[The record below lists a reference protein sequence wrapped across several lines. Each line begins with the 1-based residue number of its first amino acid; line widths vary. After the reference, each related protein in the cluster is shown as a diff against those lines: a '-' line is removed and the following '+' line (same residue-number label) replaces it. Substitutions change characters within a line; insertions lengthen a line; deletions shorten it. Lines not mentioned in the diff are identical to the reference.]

1 MATAISTNQS
11 ASTHVALEDSQV
23 LRRKPTGFWRDTF
36 RRFRQDRMALT
47 FGLLFLAI
55 VVFVISAPLI
65 SDLTGF
71 TYSENHLNVKASSP
85 GENGFILGSDGN
97 GRDVLT
103 RLAYGGRISLLF
115 AFGGMVSIL
124 IIGCVVGGCAG
135 FFGGLFDNIAMRIA
149 EILLAMPVLP
159 LLILVSAMYRPSV
172 LVLAAIVGIFSW
184 PGLSRLIRGEVMSI
198 RRREYIEAARVTGAS
213 SSRIL
218 LRHVLPNV
226 LPIILIWASLAVPG
240 LIITESILSYIG
252 VGVRPPTPSWGNM
265 LQESQQFYRT
275 AWTLIF
281 IPGFAIY
288 ITVLAM
294 TLTGNG
300 IRDAM
305 DVRLHKR

>member
-1 MATAISTNQS
+1 MASAISQNVLA
-11 ASTHVALEDSQV
+11 ASTTLEEAQM

-36 RRFRQDRMALT
+36 RRFRQDKMACF
-47 FGLLFLAI
+47 FGIVFLLMLI
-55 VVFVISAPLI
+55 FVLSAPLV
-65 SDLTGF
+65 SHLTGF
-71 TYSENHLNVKASSP
+71 TYSENHLELKTSKP

-103 RLAYGGRISLLF
+103 RLAYGGRISLMF
-115 AFGGMVSIL
+115 AFAGMLSIL
-124 IIGCVVGGCAG
+124 AIGAIVGGCAG
-135 FFGGLFDNIAMRIA
+135 FFGGWFDNIAMRIA
-149 EILLAMPVLP
+149 EVILAMPVLP

-172 LVLAAIVGIFSW
+172 IVLAGIVGIFSW

-198 RRREYIEAARVTGAS
+198 RRREYIDAARVTGADS
-213 SSRIL
+213 GRIL
-218 LRHVLPNV
+218 IKHVLPNV

-240 LIITESILSYIG
+240 LIITEAILSYIG

-288 ITVLAM
+288 ITVLSM

-305 DVRLHKR
+305 DVKLSKR

>member
-1 MATAISTNQS
+1 MATAISTNPS